1 MLYLDLFLVLSLF
14 IKVRKI
20 DSLKPVR
27 KENHPLIRTLL
38 AVNCRFTIEGEKLV
52 MKGSDFTG

>member
-20 DSLKPVR
+20 DSLPAR

-38 AVNCRFTIEGEKLV
+38 AVNCRFTIEGDKLV